1 MFRVGVREA
10 GFGSPIGRDRNL
22 GRMASLSGRAANI
35 LSRYLPGLGRMGT
48 ERHVKQFRESNGAE
62 GAEFR
67 GRPVFLL
74 DVVGRS
80 SGEARPVMLML
91 VRDGDDLLVCG
102 SNGGNP
108 TAPNWYKNLAAA
120 GGAHVEIPG
129 ERWKVDFRELPEG
142 EERDRAWKLLVE
154 RYPDFESYQELTDRR
169 LPVAVLSRA
178 A

>member
-1 MFRVGVREA
+1 
-10 GFGSPIGRDRNL
+10 
-22 GRMASLSGRAANI
+22 MASLSGRLANF
-35 LSRYLPGLGRMGT
+35 LSKHLSGLGRMGT
-48 ERHVKQFRESNGAE
+48 ERHVKQFRESNGAK

-80 SGEARPVMLML
+80 SGELRPVMLML

-108 TAPNWYKNLAAA
+108 TAPNWYKNLSAA
-120 GGAHVEIPG
+120 GGADVQVPG
-129 ERWKVDFRELPEG
+129 ERWKVMFRELHEG
-142 EERDRAWKLLVE
+142 EKRDIAWTTLVDA
-154 RYPDFESYQELTDRR
+154 YPDFASYQELTDRR

-178 A
+178 T